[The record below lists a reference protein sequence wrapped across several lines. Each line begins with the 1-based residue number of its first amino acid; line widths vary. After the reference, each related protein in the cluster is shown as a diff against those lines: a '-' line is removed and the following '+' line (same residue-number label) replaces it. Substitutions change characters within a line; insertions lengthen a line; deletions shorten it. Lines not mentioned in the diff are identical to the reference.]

1 MLATLLHGVRH
12 VSRRLAPALS
22 RHLLTVTQPPVL
34 PARLVVATRADLP
47 RVTSALIA
55 ENALLRQQR
64 VVPQRS
70 VTRVHCMPIDRAL
83 LVLLAS
89 RVRAGR
95 LALLIVQPETLL
107 RWRR

>member
-12 VSRRLAPALS
+12 VGRRRAPALS
-22 RHLLTVTQPPVL
+22 RHLLTVTQPP
-34 PARLVVATRADLP
+34 PARLVVATRADL
-47 RVTSALIA
+47 RCARSALIA
-55 ENALLRQQR
+55 ENAPLRQQR

-70 VTRVHCMPIDRAL
+70 VRRVHCTPTDRAL

-95 LALLIVQPETLL
+95 PALLIVQPETLL

>member
-1 MLATLLHGVRH
+1 
-12 VSRRLAPALS
+12 
-22 RHLLTVTQPPVL
+22 
-34 PARLVVATRADLP
+34 VATRADLP
-47 RVTSALIA
+47 RAKSTLIA
-55 ENALLRQQR
+55 KNAPLRQQR

-70 VTRVHCMPIDRAL
+70 VTRVHCTPTDRAL

-95 LALLIVQPETLL
+95 PALLIGQPETLL